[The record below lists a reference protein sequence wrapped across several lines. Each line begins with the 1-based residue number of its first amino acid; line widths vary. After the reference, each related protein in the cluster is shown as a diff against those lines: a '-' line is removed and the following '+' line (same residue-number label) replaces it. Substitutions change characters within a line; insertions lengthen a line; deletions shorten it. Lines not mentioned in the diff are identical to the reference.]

1 MLRNKQ
7 LTFELDSTLNQCLN
21 LNLNLNP
28 NPIQHWNLDLSSIQ
42 FNKNHDVAQMRD
54 TTTKESIVKLLL
66 FSLLSSSLPYLR
78 LFRVWKPFVAYTRC
92 VCVCVCE
99 FTWFPR
105 FCVFC
110 VSSNR
115 AMDALQHTFSLKERL
130 EAGAGLRE
138 LATTTTTTTCCL
150 AELNFKLQTITQ
162 RASKTRSSTRKSIYF
177 NYWIF

>member
-7 LTFELDSTLNQCLN
+7 LTFELDSTLDQCLN

-92 VCVCVCE
+92 VCVCVWIYLVSEILCVLCE
-99 FTWFPR
+99 FQSR
-105 FCVFC
+105 HGC
-110 VSSNR
+110 
-115 AMDALQHTFSLKERL
+115 
-130 EAGAGLRE
+130 
-138 LATTTTTTTCCL
+138 
-150 AELNFKLQTITQ
+150 
-162 RASKTRSSTRKSIYF
+162 SSTYF
-177 NYWIF
+177 QLKRTLGSRSRTSRVGDDDDDDDLLPCRAKF